1 MLVWFDGNKRN
12 FIRALGS
19 LRYPDRDAA
28 GCEYD
33 FRASA
38 KVDSANLDCVAAV
51 ISVPVRK

>member
-1 MLVWFDGNKRN
+1 MLGRFDDNKN
-12 FIRALGS
+12 TIIRALGS

-38 KVDSANLDCVAAV
+38 EVDSVNLVVA
-51 ISVPVRK
+51 